1 MKKIFA
7 TAAILSLVSAQAFA
21 QTSQSNTPPA
31 PVAPAPMMNST
42 IGGVPVATAVV
53 VAVAI
58 AAVAVAVSDSNST
71 TTHH

>member
-1 MKKIFA
+1 MKKILA

-21 QTSQSNTPPA
+21 QTAATEPMPA
-31 PVAPAPMMNST
+31 PVAPSPLST
-42 IGGVPVATAVV
+42 PLVGGVTVGTAVV
-53 VAVAI
+53 VGIAI